1 MPIRWNGKSQGR
13 TYLQNIHVTKALD
26 SKYTKCYKSIIRGRQ
41 NLKKMCTWFANEQ
54 VQEKLFNIIHWS
66 LRKCKLKPWRCTT
79 THSPEKLK
87 LKTSDGKIWNNW
99 NPYEPHMGMLNYI
112 KKKKN
117 GSDSERSGS
126 DLAFILEEWCRTKP
140 QPIQCCTARQLR
152 NKPLLL
158 LFTEILR
165 VLFTKADKQLYF
177 HL

>member
-54 VQEKLFNIIHWS
+54 VQEKLFSIIHWS

-112 KKKKN
+112 KKKKM
-117 GSDSERSGS
+117 
-126 DLAFILEEWCRTKP
+126 AV
-140 QPIQCCTARQLR
+140 IQKDQEVIWLLSWR
-152 NKPLLL
+152 NDV
-158 LFTEILR
+158 EQSHNQSS
-165 VLFTKADKQLYF
+165 VVQ
-177 HL
+177 